1 MRIED
6 ELGQQRQL
14 CGACCVQT
22 PGRELNADGSV
33 VDSGTVAV
41 MKKLLL
47 LLIVLLVYLQY
58 QLWFGDGSLQEFW
71 ELHQEV
77 EMQARENLELR
88 ERNAALQAEVA
99 DLRQGLDAIEEHA
112 REDLGMV
119 KEGETFYQVVE

>member
-1 MRIED
+1 
-6 ELGQQRQL
+6 
-14 CGACCVQT
+14 
-22 PGRELNADGSV
+22 
-33 VDSGTVAV
+33 

-58 QLWFGDGSLQEFW
+58 QLWFGDDSLQDVW
-71 ELHQEV
+71 GLHQEV
-77 EMQARENLELR
+77 EMQRQENLELR